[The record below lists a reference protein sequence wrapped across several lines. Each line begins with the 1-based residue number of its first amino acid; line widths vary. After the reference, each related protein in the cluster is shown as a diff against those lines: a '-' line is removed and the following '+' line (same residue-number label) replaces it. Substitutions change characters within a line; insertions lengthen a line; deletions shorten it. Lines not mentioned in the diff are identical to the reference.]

1 MITGKRE
8 KKPVK
13 EGDELV
19 LNKIIMK
26 ETIIILV
33 MSIVIFGVAI
43 VGGFE
48 LDFNVIESAVEVLSI
63 AVAMV
68 IGYQIINVL
77 EIKGE
82 IKSEIKSQNDKI
94 EKNNKETKATIK
106 GELTN
111 IKGRM
116 NKIAEEYNFLKNRV
130 NTQLLSI
137 TKKEIVI
144 NQILAKMSVESPFEY
159 WQAMSHQVDAI
170 AIAMTYNMIES
181 TELCKELF
189 DYAFEASSK
198 VWESDNTIYEE
209 KVNTLRR
216 IVEDSL
222 NKSFL
227 HLLNLVDKA
236 LCLAKNSYTDKR
248 QEIDDAEREELIMKF
263 DEYLLIVK
271 DGWQASSR

>member
-1 MITGKRE
+1 MKTGKRK

-13 EGDELV
+13 EGNELV
-19 LNKIIMK
+19 LNKIILI

-33 MSIVIFGVAI
+33 MSIVIFGVAR
-43 VGGFE
+43 VGDSE
-48 LDFNVIESAVEVLSI
+48 LDFNVIESAVGVLSI
-63 AVAMV
+63 AVAIV
-68 IGYQIINVL
+68 IGYQIINAL

-82 IKSEIKSQNDKI
+82 IKSEIKCQNDKI

-106 GELTN
+106 GELTS

-116 NKIAEEYNFLKNRV
+116 NKIAEEYDFLKNRV

-159 WQAMSHQVDAI
+159 WLSLSHQVDAI

-189 DYAFEASSK
+189 NYAFEASSK
-198 VWESDNTIYEE
+198 VWESDNIIYED
-209 KVNTLRR
+209 KMSTLRR
-216 IVEDSL
+216 IVEDSQ

-227 HLLNLVDKA
+227 HLLNLVDEA
-236 LCLAKNSYTDKR
+236 LQLAKKSYTDER
-248 QEIDDAEREELIMKF
+248 QEVDEAERKELKKKF
-263 DEYLLIVK
+263 DEYLSIVK
-271 DGWQASSR
+271 DGWQTSSR